1 MCILTIMSVLHRSW
15 HGEHR
20 GYLRGVDLWPHHC
33 CVRGHHGVCVVDA
46 LLFRDRRGTPS
57 LLPSP
62 TPQTHPSRSPWQHTN
77 PDSPSSAAC
86 VCLLG
91 RLWNCVCLNM
101 CSSGCFLHHLFVC
114 MLISVCLVCVF
125 HCWVCYVLCM
135 GDEGGYFYT

>member
-1 MCILTIMSVLHRSW
+1 MYECTVRWEITRVCGFVCVTVLVSYQGHIGGTVCVCALTIMSLLHRPG
-15 HGEHR
+15 HGEHW

-57 LLPSP
+57 ILPSP

-77 PDSPSSAAC
+77 PDSPSSVVQC

-101 CSSGCFLHHLFVC
+101 CSSGCF
-114 MLISVCLVCVF
+114 
-125 HCWVCYVLCM
+125 
-135 GDEGGYFYT
+135 

>member
-1 MCILTIMSVLHRSW
+1 MVLYVCILTIMSVLHRSW

-91 RLWNCVCLNM
+91 RLWNCVCVFVGL
-101 CSSGCFLHHLFVC
+101 LLAPFVC
-114 MLISVCLVCVF
+114 VYVNQCVSS
-125 HCWVCYVLCM
+125 LCVSLL
-135 GDEGGYFYT
+135 GLLCIVHG